1 MRAAWVGIAVL
12 VMATG
17 CQWGTRTP
25 PREQTQPYD
34 LVPQSGYL
42 ADGPTV
48 SPEYAPGPS
57 AEGEVEYDQAA
68 YRETIRKDLVRIN
81 ALLTENDRLRQ
92 ELAVAQAT
100 LAHAH
105 DEIENLLGKIAEL
118 EAALERAE
126 ARTARQPN
134 AALDDE

>member
-92 ELAVAQAT
+92 ELAITRTDLVGAR
-100 LAHAH
+100 
-105 DEIENLLGKIAEL
+105 DEIKNLLGKISEL

-126 ARTARQPN
+126 ARDAPRAKTT
-134 AALDDE
+134 LDDE